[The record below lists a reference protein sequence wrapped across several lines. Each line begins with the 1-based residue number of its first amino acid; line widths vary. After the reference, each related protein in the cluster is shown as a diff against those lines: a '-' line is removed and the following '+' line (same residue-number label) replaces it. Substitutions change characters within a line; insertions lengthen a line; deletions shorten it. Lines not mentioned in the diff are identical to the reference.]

1 MLPVSII
8 VAGLMISGSIIYLV
22 GSKNNPNPA
31 PQAANNPSA
40 QVADI
45 KSLLNPGSD
54 DVILGDPK
62 TPDTLVEYGDYQ
74 CPWCGR
80 FAGEVEPPFRDAYVK
95 TGKVK
100 MIYRNFPFLGSES
113 FAAAGAAECA
123 KDQGKLWAFHDA
135 IYREEDK
142 DKVENSGNLNQALF
156 LKLAAEIGLDKT
168 RFSSCLSSNKYQDK
182 IKGEVDAARKV
193 GVNGTPAL
201 FFNGTQI
208 GGYIDFPTLDS
219 QVKSLSSKK

>member
-1 MLPVSII
+1 MLPASII

-22 GSKNNPNPA
+22 GSKNNPTPA
-31 PQAANNPSA
+31 PDASNNPSA

-45 KSLLNPGSD
+45 RSLLSPGSD

-62 TPDTLVEYGDYQ
+62 APNTLVEYGDYQ

-80 FAGEVEPPFRDAYVK
+80 FANEVEPLLINTYVK

-100 MIYRNFPFLGSES
+100 VLYRNFPFLGPES

-123 KDQGKLWAFHDA
+123 KNQGKLWAYHDA

-142 DKVENSGNLNQALF
+142 DKVENNGNLNQDLF
-156 LKLAAEIGLDKT
+156 VRIAAEIGLDKT
-168 RFSSCLSSNKYQDK
+168 QFNTCLSSNKYQDK

-201 FFNGTQI
+201 FLNGTQI

-219 QVKSLSSKK
+219 QVKALSSQK

>member
-1 MLPVSII
+1 MLPASII

-22 GSKNNPNPA
+22 GSKNNPTPA
-31 PQAANNPSA
+31 PDASNNPSA

-45 KSLLNPGSD
+45 RSLLSPGSD

-62 TPDTLVEYGDYQ
+62 APNTLVEYGDYQ

-80 FAGEVEPPFRDAYVK
+80 FANEVEPLLINTYVK

-100 MIYRNFPFLGSES
+100 VIYRNFPFLGPES

-123 KDQGKLWAFHDA
+123 KNQGKLWAYHDA

-142 DKVENSGNLNQALF
+142 DKVENNGNLNQDLF
-156 LKLAAEIGLDKT
+156 VRIAAEIGLDKT
-168 RFSSCLSSNKYQDK
+168 QFNTCLSSNKYQDK

-201 FFNGTQI
+201 FLNGTQI

-219 QVKSLSSKK
+219 QVKALSSQK

>member
-1 MLPVSII
+1 
-8 VAGLMISGSIIYLV
+8 
-22 GSKNNPNPA
+22 
-31 PQAANNPSA
+31 
-40 QVADI
+40 
-45 KSLLNPGSD
+45 
-54 DVILGDPK
+54 LGDPK
-62 TPDTLVEYGDYQ
+62 APNTLVEYGDYQ

-80 FAGEVEPPFRDAYVK
+80 FANEVEPLLINTYVK

-100 MIYRNFPFLGSES
+100 VIYRNFPFLGPES

-123 KDQGKLWAFHDA
+123 KNQGKLWAYHDA

-142 DKVENSGNLNQALF
+142 DKVENNGNLNQDLF
-156 LKLAAEIGLDKT
+156 VRIAAEIGLDKT
-168 RFSSCLSSNKYQDK
+168 QFNTCLSSNKYQDK

-201 FFNGTQI
+201 FLNGTQI

-219 QVKSLSSKK
+219 QVKALSSQK

>member
-1 MLPVSII
+1 MLPASII

-22 GSKNNPNPA
+22 GSKNNPTPGADNK
-31 PQAANNPSA
+31 PSA

-45 KSLLNPGSD
+45 RSLLSPSSE

-62 TPDTLVEYGDYQ
+62 APDTLVEYGDYQ

-80 FAGEVEPPFRDAYVK
+80 FAVEVEPPFRDAYVK

-100 MIYRNFPFLGSES
+100 VIYRNFPFLGPES
-113 FAAAGAAECA
+113 FAVAEAAECA
-123 KDQGKLWAFHDA
+123 KDEGKLWAFHDA

-142 DKVENSGNLNQALF
+142 DKIENNGNLNKDLF
-156 LKLAAEIGLDKT
+156 MKIAAEIGLDKNQ
-168 RFSSCLSSNKYQDK
+168 FSACLSSNKYKDK
-182 IKGEVDAARKV
+182 VNKEVDAARKV